1 MVTSL
6 PNVLHTTSNI
16 TQPVTVIERMV
27 VNEGGGEG
35 GVSLFDAALLW
46 LWLKINFSFCSLQ
59 SERSWVA
66 PSNDQPVAE
75 KRHDGVRSVL
85 FTFHSARQHRN
96 HDVEKPYGDNMKES
110 ACACVSIIPVHHS
123 TQPNTRLIKFRMRQ
137 HALLFW
143 MHPSVNA
150 LVVRR

>member
-1 MVTSL
+1 MKGVA
-6 PNVLHTTSNI
+6 
-16 TQPVTVIERMV
+16 R
-27 VNEGGGEG
+27 EG

-59 SERSWVA
+59 RERPWVA

-110 ACACVSIIPVHHS
+110 KEERVCVCEYHSRAQLNPTQHTSVEIQDATTRTFDLDAPFRQCACCSTLTRKNASVSACCATS
-123 TQPNTRLIKFRMRQ
+123 TCREASR
-137 HALLFW
+137 
-143 MHPSVNA
+143 S
-150 LVVRR
+150 